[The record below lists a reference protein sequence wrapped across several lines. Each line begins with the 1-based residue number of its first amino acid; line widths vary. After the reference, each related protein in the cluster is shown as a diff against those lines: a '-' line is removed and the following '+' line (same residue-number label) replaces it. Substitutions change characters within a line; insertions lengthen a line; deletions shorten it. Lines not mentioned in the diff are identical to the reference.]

1 MSDNINN
8 CYPIYNRQQ
17 SRKKVMKNIR
27 AALKTIS
34 FFSVFSLCST
44 PSVAQENIPLD
55 VDLTASANIQPTMY
69 GIFFEDINFSADGG
83 LYAELVKN
91 RSFEFE
97 QPMMGWSQPAT
108 DPYAT
113 NENSGIA
120 NTLHFADNKTNKN
133 VLRINVFNDQHY
145 SLVNEGF
152 RGMGIHNGEGYLL
165 SFYANNPNRTI
176 KNVVAQL
183 IDAKGEI
190 IASTKVSLA
199 HADWHKYESRL
210 VAKRTEEKASLRI
223 SFEGTGTLDMDMVS
237 LFPNNTW
244 KGREKGLRK
253 DLVQLLADLK
263 PGFLRFPGGCI
274 IEGRTLAQRYQWKNT
289 LGQTDSRPTM
299 VSRWNTEFKHKL
311 TPDYFQSF
319 GLGFYE
325 YFQLA
330 EDLGAEPIPVLS
342 CGIACQFNTGE
353 LVPVSELDPYIQD
366 ALDLIEFANGTA
378 DSPWGKVRV
387 EMGHPKPF
395 NLKYIGIGN
404 EQWGPQYIERYK
416 IFQTVLKKKY
426 PDIILVSGSGPFA
439 EGQMF
444 DYAHRELK
452 KLGADIIDEHYYK
465 DIAWFKNNAT
475 RYDDYDRNG
484 PKIFAGEY
492 AAQSVAVVS
501 PDNKNSWET
510 ALAEA
515 AFMTGLERNADLVHM
530 TSYAPLMAHTEAWQ
544 WSPNMIWFNNLQ
556 ALATANYQVQKLFSN
571 NKGTELVRITH
582 DGKPLTGQDGLYAS
596 AVTDKQNKSLTLKLV
611 NTNAQAL
618 NIQLN
623 MPAGVMKGKATVTLL
638 SANNLQAENSFAS
651 PSVITPITH
660 TEKFN
665 NVATYK
671 APPHSVSVISI
682 PVMQKNISVK
692 Q

>member
-1 MSDNINN
+1 
-8 CYPIYNRQQ
+8 
-17 SRKKVMKNIR
+17 MKNIR

>member
-1 MSDNINN
+1 
-8 CYPIYNRQQ
+8 
-17 SRKKVMKNIR
+17 MKNIR
-27 AALKTIS
+27 AVIKTIS
-34 FFSVFSLCST
+34 FFSVFSFCST
-44 PSVAQENIPLD
+44 PSIALENISVD
-55 VDLTASANIQPTMY
+55 VDLTTSTNIQPTMY

-120 NTLHFADNKTNKN
+120 NTLHFSDNKTNKN
-133 VLRINVFNDQHY
+133 VLRINVFNDQGY

-152 RGMGIHNGEGYLL
+152 RGMGIYKGESYLL

-176 KNVVAQL
+176 KNIVAQL
-183 IDAKGEI
+183 INTKGEI

-210 VAKRTEEKASLRI
+210 TAKYTEERASLRI
-223 SFEGTGTLDMDMVS
+223 SFEGTGTLDMDMIS

-274 IEGRTLAQRYQWKNT
+274 IEGRTLAQRYQWKTT

-299 VSRWNTEFKHKL
+299 ISRWNTEFKHKL

-342 CGIACQFNTGE
+342 CGIACQFNSGE

-465 DIAWFKNNAT
+465 DIAWFKNNAA
-475 RYDDYDRNG
+475 RYDNYDRNG

-530 TSYAPLMAHTEAWQ
+530 TSYAPLMAHTDAWQ

-556 ALATANYQVQKLFSN
+556 VLATANYQVQKLFSN
-571 NKGTELVRITH
+571 NKGTELVRITR

-596 AVTDKQNKSLTLKLV
+596 AVTDKQNKSLTIKLV
-611 NTNAQAL
+611 NTNAQEL

-623 MPAGVMKGKATVTLL
+623 MPADVIKGKATVTLL
-638 SANNLQAENSFAS
+638 SADNLQAENSFAS
-651 PSVITPITH
+651 PSVITPITRK
-660 TEKFN
+660 EKFN

-671 APPHSVSVISI
+671 APPHSVSVINI
-682 PVMQKNISVK
+682 PVTQKNISIK